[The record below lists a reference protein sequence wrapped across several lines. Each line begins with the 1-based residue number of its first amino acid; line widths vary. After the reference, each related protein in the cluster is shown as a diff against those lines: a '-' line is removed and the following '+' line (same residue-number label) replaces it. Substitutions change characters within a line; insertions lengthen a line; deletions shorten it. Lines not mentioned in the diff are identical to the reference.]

1 MNVKSP
7 EIVAVNNP
15 EKDKNMG
22 DILRKYKKAMNQG
35 QLSKENLF
43 LKKIRYQH
51 PIFRDISYNS
61 YKMIFDLCQL
71 V

>member
-1 MNVKSP
+1 MENKSCMNVKST

-35 QLSKENLF
+35 
-43 LKKIRYQH
+43 
-51 PIFRDISYNS
+51 
-61 YKMIFDLCQL
+61 
-71 V
+71 